1 MNLFCLFVCLVGH
14 NTGGCGEAFCDDD
27 ITPFAQGRAIGRD
40 VPDSEGSL
48 MASYSVYVVDP
59 GAAPRNFPSSCYC
72 ILFLPLRLD
81 SVLPYRSSDSS
92 HFHSTVYS

>member
-1 MNLFCLFVCLVGH
+1 MENYW
-14 NTGGCGEAFCDDD
+14 TGGCGEAFCDDD

-59 GAAPRNFPSSCYC
+59 GAAPRNFS
-72 ILFLPLRLD
+72 LD
-81 SVLPYRSSDSS
+81 SSSSS
-92 HFHSTVYS
+92 WADYYLSHRHWKSRHRLNLLLSLEK

>member
-1 MNLFCLFVCLVGH
+1 MQLSFDFHLFGVWKTPK
-14 NTGGCGEAFCDDD
+14 TGGCGEAFCDDD

-59 GAAPRNFPSSCYC
+59 GAAPRNFS
-72 ILFLPLRLD
+72 LD
-81 SVLPYRSSDSS
+81 SSLISALIS
-92 HFHSTVYS
+92 